1 MTTIVAQGAEDPLLR
16 INHTGHAGNPAL
28 RFEQDAADKAYV
40 WWDSAHNLLNL
51 GTPTTNPILSL
62 QDNGRVG
69 IGTLTP
75 YVKLQVAGGGVATDS
90 FFAFS
95 HVQSVAPPW
104 SVYINAPRNDTL
116 ALSTAGRERVTI
128 DNRGWVGIGIGTRN
142 PPLTPL
148 HVMYPVGEAPT
159 IAPTFLAVRG
169 LGPAAEFQGDVHI
182 TGSLRV
188 EGPIDKQGGGFKIDH
203 PLDPANKSLSHSFVE
218 SPDMKNIYDGVTVL
232 NERGDAVVELPD
244 WFEALNR
251 DFRYQLT
258 AVGVPAPNLHVA
270 EEVA

>member
-28 RFEQDAADKAYV
+28 RFEQDADDKAYV

-62 QDNGRVG
+62 QNNGRVG

-104 SVYINAPRNDTL
+104 GVYISAPRDDTL
-116 ALSTAGRERVTI
+116 GLFTRGQERVTI
-128 DNRGWVGIGIGTRN
+128 NEDGKVTIGTTSPAFARAKLN
-142 PPLTPL
+142 AYATDENLPVLDAPP
-148 HVMYPVGEAPT
+148 AFC
-159 IAPTFLAVRG
+159 ARA
-169 LGPAAEFQGDVHI
+169 
-182 TGSLRV
+182 
-188 EGPIDKQGGGFKIDH
+188 
-203 PLDPANKSLSHSFVE
+203 
-218 SPDMKNIYDGVTVL
+218 DG
-232 NERGDAVVELPD
+232 
-244 WFEALNR
+244 ALNSAGE
-251 DFRYQLT
+251 FYQGNQLAPSSTHALT
-258 AVGVPAPNLHVA
+258 ATC
-270 EEVA
+270 